1 MSKPKP
7 IKLGEFFYLVPENQ
21 PMQLL
26 LPGGLAVEG
35 EQDAL
40 SCVTNKETN
49 NLIVSNVEAK
59 EDMLLVWLEPNELED
74 TTDEPT

>member
-1 MSKPKP
+1 MNKRKP

-21 PMQLL
+21 SMQIL

-40 SCVTNKETN
+40 SCGTNKETN
-49 NLIVSNVEAK
+49 NLLVSNVEAM
-59 EDMLLVWLEPNELED
+59 EDKLLVWLELNEMED

>member
-1 MSKPKP
+1 MNRRNP

-21 PMQLL
+21 SMQIL

-40 SCVTNKETN
+40 SCVINKETN
-49 NLIVSNVEAK
+49 NLLVSNVEAM
-59 EDMLLVWLEPNELED
+59 EDKLLVWLELNEMED